1 MNLLGGISECLNPK
15 SIFRHF
21 ISPPTAKNL
30 KITGKHVLI
39 TGGNKGIG
47 LGAVLEMAKHSPES
61 ITICARSKESLKD
74 ACKKV
79 NEINLKIKV
88 DYFIL
93 DLADWDSIDKTVFE
107 ILESHN
113 KFDVVIGNAGVCLD
127 GKLANGVEKNM
138 GINHFGHFKF
148 VVSLLNGLD
157 EPVGRIVMTAS
168 LAARFLGDHGIVD
181 FDDLGI
187 EKEDHVFGGSIR
199 VFYLYGQSKLAN
211 ILFVKMLAE
220 KMPGTL
226 CHSLHPGNVRSEIQK
241 VNMSRLMWPIIDFIF
256 SIILR
261 SQRYGCQTILHA
273 AFSTD
278 QSATSENGQF
288 FDNCEPGILQAG
300 NNKEMRDKLWEVS
313 VKTTGVD
320 LKIKQ

>member
-1 MNLLGGISECLNPK
+1 VE
-15 SIFRHF
+15 
-21 ISPPTAKNL
+21 
-30 KITGKHVLI
+30 ITGKRVLI

-47 LGAVLEMAKHSPES
+47 LGAVLAMAKHSPES

-79 NEINLKIKV
+79 NEISLKIKT
-88 DYFIL
+88 DYFLL
-93 DLADWDSIDKTVFE
+93 DLAEWDSIDKTVSD
-107 ILESHN
+107 ILESHK
-113 KFDVVIGNAGVCLD
+113 KFDVIIGNAGCCLN
-127 GKLANGVEKNM
+127 GKLENGCEKNM

-157 EPVGRIVMTAS
+157 EPVGRVVMTAS
-168 LAARFLGDHGIVD
+168 LAARWCGDDGIFD

-187 EKEDHVFGGSIR
+187 EKDGHVFGGSMR
-199 VFYLYGQSKLAN
+199 GLYLYGQSKLAN

-226 CHSLHPGNVRSEIQK
+226 SHALHPGACSSEILK
-241 VNMSRLMWPIIDFIF
+241 PFVSRLMWPIIGCI
-256 SIILR
+256 SSVLLR
-261 SQRYGCQTILHA
+261 SPRYGCQTILHA

-278 QSATSENGQF
+278 QSATSVNGQF
-288 FDNCEPGILQAG
+288 FDNCKPGKLEAG

-313 VKTTGVD
+313 VKATGVD
-320 LKIKQ
+320 LKMKQ